1 MKASTRNQTK
11 GILRQMKGG
20 LKEGVGD
27 LIGDPELE
35 AEGTIEKVAGK
46 VQEKL
51 GKVEKHL
58 GK

>member
-11 GILRQMKGG
+11 GILRRMKGG

-27 LIGDPELE
+27 LIDDPELE
-35 AEGTIEKVAGK
+35 AEGKVEKVAGK
-46 VQEKL
+46 VQEEF